1 MYSPKRKIRE
11 DKYLITYILSIHDV
25 CEEVFKDSYI
35 GRATL
40 RSIKSYRY
48 VTIRSLLVFVQLDKE
63 TKKPVDLIIQIS
75 GDYSSRTLL
84 IRTLLTRRKFK
95 RYCTAFDIMK
105 DIDQLI
111 LTMNLIGDN
120 SLNYLG

>member
-1 MYSPKRKIRE
+1 MYSPKRKIIE
-11 DKYLITYILSIHDV
+11 DAYSITYILSIHDV
-25 CEEVFKDSYI
+25 CEEVFKDSCI
-35 GRATL
+35 GEATL

-48 VTIRSLLVFVQLDKE
+48 ETIRSLLVFVQLDKE
-63 TKKPVDLIIQIS
+63 TKKPVHLITQIS
-75 GDYSSRTLL
+75 GDYNS
-84 IRTLLTRRKFK
+84 RTLLTRRKFK

>member
-1 MYSPKRKIRE
+1 MYSPKHKIIE
-11 DKYLITYILSIHDV
+11 DKYIITYILTIHDV
-25 CEEVFKDSYI
+25 CEEVLKDSYI

-48 VTIRSLLVFVQLDKE
+48 ETIRSLLVFVQLDKE

-75 GDYSSRTLL
+75 GEYSFRR
-84 IRTLLTRRKFK
+84 ILTRRKFK

>member
-11 DKYLITYILSIHDV
+11 DEYLITYILSIHDV
-25 CEEVFKDSYI
+25 CEEVLKDSYI
-35 GRATL
+35 GKEAL
-40 RSIKSYRY
+40 RSIKSYSY
-48 VTIRSLLVFVQLDKE
+48 ETIRNLLVFVRLDKE
-63 TKKPVDLIIQIS
+63 TKKPVDVIIQIS
-75 GDYSSRTLL
+75 GNYNSL
-84 IRTLLTRRKFK
+84 TLLTRREFK

>member
-1 MYSPKRKIRE
+1 MYSPKRKIKE

-25 CEEVFKDSYI
+25 CEEVFKDSDI
-35 GRATL
+35 GRATIG
-40 RSIKSYRY
+40 SIKSYGYR
-48 VTIRSLLVFVQLDKE
+48 TIRNLLVFVQLDKE
-63 TKKPVDLIIQIS
+63 TKKPVDLIIQAS
-75 GDYSSRTLL
+75 GDYNYLRVLS
-84 IRTLLTRRKFK
+84 RRKFK

>member
-11 DKYLITYILSIHDV
+11 DKHSITYILSIRDV
-25 CEEVFKDSYI
+25 CEEVLKDSCI
-35 GRATL
+35 GGATL

-48 VTIRSLLVFVQLDKE
+48 GTIRNLLVFVQLDKE
-63 TKKPVDLIIQIS
+63 TKKPVDLIIQAS
-75 GDYSSRTLL
+75 GDYNYLR
-84 IRTLLTRRKFK
+84 ILTRRKFK

-120 SLNYLG
+120 SLDYLG

>member
-11 DKYLITYILSIHDV
+11 DEYLITYILSIHDV

-35 GRATL
+35 GKATL

-48 VTIRSLLVFVQLDKE
+48 GTIRSLLVFVQLDKE
-63 TKKPVDLIIQIS
+63 TKKPVDLIIQVS
-75 GDYSSRTLL
+75 GDYNF
-84 IRTLLTRRKFK
+84 RTLLTRRKFK

>member
-1 MYSPKRKIRE
+1 MYSPKRKIKE
-11 DKYLITYILSIHDV
+11 DKYSITYILSIHDV

-48 VTIRSLLVFVQLDKE
+48 RTIRNLLIFVQLDKE
-63 TKKPVDLIIQIS
+63 TKKPVDLTIQIS
-75 GDYSSRTLL
+75 GDYGFRR
-84 IRTLLTRRKFK
+84 ILTRRKFK

>member
-1 MYSPKRKIRE
+1 MYSPKHKIRE
-11 DKYLITYILSIHDV
+11 DDYLITYILSIHDV
-25 CEEVFKDSYI
+25 CEEVFKDSCI
-35 GRATL
+35 GKAIL

-48 VTIRSLLVFVQLDKE
+48 GTIRRLLVFVRFDKE
-63 TKKPVDLIIQIS
+63 TKEPLYLTTQIS
-75 GDYSSRTLL
+75 GDYNF
-84 IRTLLTRRKFK
+84 RTLLTRRKFK

>member
-25 CEEVFKDSYI
+25 CEEVLKDSYI
-35 GRATL
+35 GKETL

-48 VTIRSLLVFVQLDKE
+48 GAIRSLLVFVRLDKE
-63 TKKPVDLIIQIS
+63 TKEPVDLFIQIS
-75 GDYSSRTLL
+75 GDCDF
-84 IRTLLTRRKFK
+84 RTLLTRRKFK

>member
-35 GRATL
+35 GGATL

-48 VTIRSLLVFVQLDKE
+48 RTIRNLLVFVQLDKE
-63 TKKPVDLIIQIS
+63 TKKPVDLTIQIS
-75 GDYSSRTLL
+75 GEYSYLRILS
-84 IRTLLTRRKFK
+84 RRKFK

>member
-1 MYSPKRKIRE
+1 MLQKVGILKIKAIFNIR
-11 DKYLITYILSIHDV
+11 
-25 CEEVFKDSYI
+25 
-35 GRATL
+35 R
-40 RSIKSYRY
+40 IKSYRY
-48 VTIRSLLVFVQLDKE
+48 GAIRNLLVFVQLDKE
-63 TKKPVDLIIQIS
+63 TKKPVNLIIQIS
-75 GDYSSRTLL
+75 GDYNFR
-84 IRTLLTRRKFK
+84 RLLTKSKFK

>member
-11 DKYLITYILSIHDV
+11 DKYSITYILSIHDV

-40 RSIKSYRY
+40 RSIKSHRY
-48 VTIRSLLVFVQLDKE
+48 GTIRSLLVFVQLDKE
-63 TKKPVDLIIQIS
+63 TKKPVDLIIQAS
-75 GDYSSRTLL
+75 GDYNYLR
-84 IRTLLTRRKFK
+84 IITRRKFK

>member
-25 CEEVFKDSYI
+25 CEEVFKDSCI

-48 VTIRSLLVFVQLDKE
+48 GTIRSLLVFVQLDKE
-63 TKKPVDLIIQIS
+63 TKKPVDLFIQIS
-75 GDYSSRTLL
+75 GEYSYLRILS
-84 IRTLLTRRKFK
+84 RRKFK

>member
-11 DKYLITYILSIHDV
+11 DRYLITYILSIHDV
-25 CEEVFKDSYI
+25 CEEVLKDSYI
-35 GRATL
+35 GKETI
-40 RSIKSYRY
+40 RSIEFYRY
-48 VTIRSLLVFVQLDKE
+48 GTIRSLLVFVQLDKE

-75 GDYSSRTLL
+75 GDYF
-84 IRTLLTRRKFK
+84 RTLLTRRKFK